1 MSDTTKDP
9 MNDAVVEL
17 APTPPG
23 PVDYSPRA
31 AAWARRRASFA
42 AFARSVRADR
52 IALGGLV
59 VLAAFVVMAVVA
71 PLISPPTGLSAV
83 DSIGNPCMGPAEL
96 GLSTRHRP
104 PRAIRAAQFVWGAR
118 VSLFV
123 GFAATI
129 LTVGI
134 GSFVG
139 ILSGFFGGWTDSVLM
154 RLTDWFFVIPFLPLA
169 IVLATILD
177 RSLWNIVFVI
187 GVTTWP
193 STARLVRAQ
202 VLSVKQ
208 RLYVDRARAL
218 GARRAH
224 IVGRHILP
232 NVAPLILANVTLAV
246 PICILTETTLAFLG
260 LADPNQTS
268 WGKTLE
274 EAFGAG
280 AITRG
285 AWWYYL
291 PAGLGIV
298 AVVLAFTLFG
308 RALEEILDPRL
319 RDRSGARR

>member
-1 MSDTTKDP
+1 
-9 MNDAVVEL
+9 
-17 APTPPG
+17 
-23 PVDYSPRA
+23 
-31 AAWARRRASFA
+31 
-42 AFARSVRADR
+42 VRNDR
-52 IALGGLV
+52 IALAGLV
-59 VLAAFVVMAVVA
+59 VLVAFIAMAVLA
-71 PLISPPTGLSAV
+71 PLISSRSGLSAV
-83 DSIGNPCMGPAEL
+83 DSIDNPAWARPSRDFPMGTDHL
-96 GLSTRHRP
+96 GRSV
-104 PRAIRAAQFVWGAR
+104 AAQFVWGAR
-118 VSLFV
+118 ISLFV
-123 GFAATI
+123 GFAATV

-139 ILSGFFGGWTDSVLM
+139 LVSGFFGGWTDSVLM

-177 RSLWNIVFVI
+177 RSIWNIVFVI
-187 GVTTWP
+187 GVTSWP

-202 VLSVKQ
+202 VLTVKQ

-218 GARRAH
+218 GASSVH
-224 IVGRHILP
+224 IVNRHILP

-246 PICILTETTLAFLG
+246 PISILTETTLAFLG
-260 LADPNQTS
+260 LSDPSQTS

-280 AITRG
+280 AISRS

-291 PAGLGIV
+291 PAGIGIV

-319 RDRSGARR
+319 RERGGAGR

>member
-1 MSDTTKDP
+1 MSDTTSDRRAP
-9 MNDAVVEL
+9 M
-17 APTPPG
+17 
-23 PVDYSPRA
+23 VDYSPRA
-31 AAWARRRASFA
+31 EAWARRRASA
-42 AFARSVRADR
+42 ADFARRVRADR
-52 IALGGLV
+52 VALAGLIVLGIFIA
-59 VLAAFVVMAVVA
+59 MAVAA
-71 PLISPPTGLSAV
+71 PLISPRSGLSAV
-83 DSIGNPCMGPAEL
+83 DSIGNPAWASPSADYPL
-96 GLSTRHRP
+96 GTDHLGRSV
-104 PRAIRAAQFVWGAR
+104 AAQFVWGAR

-139 ILSGFFGGWTDSVLM
+139 IVSGFFGGRVDSVMM
-154 RLTDWFFVIPFLPLA
+154 RLTDWFLVIPFLPLA
-169 IVLATILD
+169 IVLAAILD
-177 RSLWNIVFVI
+177 RSLWNIIFVI
-187 GVTTWP
+187 GITAWP
-193 STARLVRAQ
+193 PTARLLRAQ
-202 VLSVKQ
+202 VLTVKQ

-218 GARRAH
+218 GARRGH
-224 IVGRHILP
+224 IVSRHILP
-232 NVAPLILANVTLAV
+232 NVAPLILASVTLAV
-246 PICILTETTLAFLG
+246 PISILTETTLAFLG

-280 AITRG
+280 AISRN

-319 RDRSGARR
+319 RSGSTERSDA